1 MTLPARAI
9 KTKRRAMKNGAETTK
24 IAIGNVDNFQ
34 KVPWKTCV
42 LFQKVPWKM
51 CANPQKV
58 PWKMCANRQKVPWKT
73 CVAIIITVTNPQSPK
88 HNSANVSTLRLAAI
102 TDSFVRIGCTSRIK
116 INKFILYSLRFALP
130 LDKVG
135 GVSTMQIRKNIC
147 FFFALSSTCTTFVT
161 Y

>member
-1 MTLPARAI
+1 
-9 KTKRRAMKNGAETTK
+9 MKNWAETTK
-24 IAIGNVDNFQ
+24 IAIGNLDNFQ

-51 CANPQKV
+51 CANP
-58 PWKMCANRQKVPWKT
+58 QKVPWKT

-116 INKFILYSLRFALP
+116 IIKFILYSLRFALFTAPAVKVGCTSRIKINKFILYSLRFALP
-130 LDKVG
+130 L
-135 GVSTMQIRKNIC
+135 
-147 FFFALSSTCTTFVT
+147 
-161 Y
+161 